1 MNLHTNNIFFEE
13 GYFTQVS
20 EDSIL
25 DNNKLFLI
33 LILLLIYW
41 WNCIMKMY
49 YSLLQFEFTLN

>member
-1 MNLHTNNIFFEE
+1 MNLYTNNIFFEV

-33 LILLLIYW
+33 LLIYW
-41 WNCIMKMY
+41 
-49 YSLLQFEFTLN
+49 